1 MNEIINTFSLTD
13 DTLITDD
20 ARDTFQTPLMYI

>member
-13 DTLITDD
+13 DKFITDD